1 MIMELI
7 ELPLGGRNTLF
18 HLQRERYLVFSLWF
32 NIHIQFFLFFMTH
45 NQTFLHDFQCFTLF
59 PIQCFRLFACDEV

>member
-18 HLQRERYLVFSLWF
+18 HLQRERYLVCLLWF
-32 NIHIQFFLFFMTH
+32 NIHIHFFLFFMTH
-45 NQTFLHDFQCFTLF
+45 KQTFLHDFQCLTHF